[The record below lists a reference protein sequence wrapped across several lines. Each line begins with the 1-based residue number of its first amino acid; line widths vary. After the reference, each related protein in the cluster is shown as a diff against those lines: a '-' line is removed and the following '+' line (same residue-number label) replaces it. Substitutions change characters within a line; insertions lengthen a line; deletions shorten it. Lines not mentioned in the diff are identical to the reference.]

1 MCNSSIKCTEIES
14 RYCFNILLM
23 INYFPVFQQLQMTF
37 ELPKIVEN
45 YNKIDS
51 FHEKILRESIP

>member
-1 MCNSSIKCTEIES
+1 
-14 RYCFNILLM
+14 M

-51 FHEKILRESIP
+51 FHEKLLRESIP